1 MTPANALGV
10 LRLCLQFHHLKDKT
24 AVMISG
30 TMIVRYDNGSST
42 LTETIAGRGQVVHF
56 RPGLIHQ
63 SEAITDV
70 IYTALQ

>member
-1 MTPANALGV
+1 
-10 LRLCLQFHHLKDKT
+10 
-24 AVMISG
+24 MISG